1 MSLASLFHGRSIK
14 QPLPRSIGPK
24 PFLTYCPYFFPQVL
38 FEALGGTVNSV
49 SKFGLDQFS
58 LSYQCNG
65 RYYWGFLPVSVSVSY
80 VPVSASASV
89 PACGSAC
96 VLACVCTCTC
106 VFAFSFSCECLFL
119 SL

>member
-65 RYYWGFLPVSVSVSY
+65 RYYWVFLPVSVSY